1 MRSISSRRTGDSHA
15 QLCPPTTV
23 MVEHRWVCLSV
34 LALACFALFGG
45 SKILAITPA
54 PDGGYANGN
63 TAEGTNALHGLTTGK
78 YNTVTG
84 LTALFTDTSGSFNT
98 AIGVNTLFANNGN
111 WNTATGTNALY
122 RNRTGSYN
130 TAIGAQALFN
140 NLASFNTAIG
150 LNALYSNT
158 TGSNNTAIGF
168 ESLFY
173 NTTGPF
179 NTAVGNMA
187 LFNNTTGD
195 RSTAMGESALLA
207 NTTGAS
213 NTAIGVSALRN
224 NVTGNFNTA
233 VGHDSL
239 VANQVSD
246 NTAVGFRAAY
256 SNTTGYSNTAIG
268 NGALIANDTGWENT
282 AIGDGAL
289 ASNTASFTSTA
300 IGVRALGGRT
310 QGAFN
315 TAIGYEAGYNVDGF
329 GNVCIG
335 AGVHGQAGT
344 LGTTWIANIYSTNA
358 GNGRAV
364 FVTSDNMLGTLTSSR
379 RYKDDIRPMVEASEA
394 IFSLKPVS
402 FRYKKEIDPARCL
415 SFGLIAEEVAE
426 VDPDL
431 VTLDGDGKPETVRYE
446 AVNAMLLNEFL
457 KEHRKVEEQART
469 AKQQEARLAKQEAT
483 NAELKTL
490 VTQQQDDFKAT
501 IAQQQKQIEVLTAG
515 LRKISLEVEQSK
527 PATKVANQ

>member
-1 MRSISSRRTGDSHA
+1 MRSISSRRIGDSHA

-130 TAIGAQALFN
+130 TAI
-140 NLASFNTAIG
+140 
-150 LNALYSNT
+150 
-158 TGSNNTAIGF
+158 
-168 ESLFY
+168 
-173 NTTGPF
+173 
-179 NTAVGNMA
+179 
-187 LFNNTTGD
+187 
-195 RSTAMGESALLA
+195 
-207 NTTGAS
+207 
-213 NTAIGVSALRN
+213 
-224 NVTGNFNTA
+224 
-233 VGHDSL
+233 GHDSL

-527 PATKVANQ
+527 PA